1 MDDDRDNGSNEMPD
15 LDRQIDNTTDT
26 ELFGR
31 QAQGLNPEDD
41 EDDEDKLRHSGT
53 NTSEE
58 PGAFGIELE
67 RQDSTKGGYTGSYE
81 GGNVAAMYKQF
92 NGQMTAIIEA
102 AFVLILLVLIYYLYN
117 GKVVSYN
124 MKVAACVVGGVYFL
138 NEFLV
143 YQGKSGG
150 VVGMMGN
157 VMGRA

>member
-1 MDDDRDNGSNEMPD
+1 MDDENGSNEMPN
-15 LDRQIDNTTDT
+15 LDRVNKPEFEDNEFDK
-26 ELFGR
+26 
-31 QAQGLNPEDD
+31 QDQGLNHE
-41 EDDEDKLRHSGT
+41 ELSGS
-53 NTSEE
+53 N
-58 PGAFGIELE
+58 AFDMDLKP
-67 RQDSTKGGYTGSYE
+67 QDSATGQTEGYTGSYE

-157 VMGRA
+157 VMGRV

>member
-1 MDDDRDNGSNEMPD
+1 MDDENGSSEMPN
-15 LDRQIDNTTDT
+15 LDRVNTPEFEDNELDKQDQRLNHEELSGSNAFDTDDLKSQGEPQGQT
-26 ELFGR
+26 E
-31 QAQGLNPEDD
+31 
-41 EDDEDKLRHSGT
+41 
-53 NTSEE
+53 
-58 PGAFGIELE
+58 
-67 RQDSTKGGYTGSYE
+67 GYTGSYE

-157 VMGRA
+157 VMGRV

>member
-1 MDDDRDNGSNEMPD
+1 MDDENENNRRSEDEDNENKEMPD
-15 LDRQIDNTTDT
+15 LDRQIDNTTDK

-31 QAQGLNPEDD
+31 QDQGLEL
-41 EDDEDKLRHSGT
+41 EHSGT
-53 NTSEE
+53 GNNVFNTDDLKS
-58 PGAFGIELE
+58 
-67 RQDSTKGGYTGSYE
+67 QDSTTKGGYTGSYE

-157 VMGRA
+157 MMGKTQ